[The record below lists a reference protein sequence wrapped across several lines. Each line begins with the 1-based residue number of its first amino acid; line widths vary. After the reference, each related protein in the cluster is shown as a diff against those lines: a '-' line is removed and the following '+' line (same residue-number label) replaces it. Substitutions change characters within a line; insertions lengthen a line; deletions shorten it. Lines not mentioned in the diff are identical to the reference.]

1 MAEAWRK
8 EPPVGQRLGSALTL
22 RMAETVRLLPLLLTL
37 LLALP
42 ASADEVTYLLTG
54 PDGRRSRLTVTDRPD
69 GSVDVVREGGGTHR
83 GPGQRVGDRVVAR
96 LEPVAE
102 TGLVRALQVG
112 PQAGPA
118 IDLDLRVAGG
128 SAVASLRRG
137 GSAREERG
145 QAEPLPTAR
154 YALAPASALADG
166 AGTIDLQAENA
177 AVSARLRTLS
187 PGERAVRW
195 PIVVCPGF
203 ASEDQTTPISERSK
217 ARARHALKV
226 MRDVG
231 AHAIV
236 VTGGNVHP
244 AGTVH
249 NEALELKRE
258 LLALGLTAD
267 RIAID
272 PAARHTTTNLRN
284 AGRFVLAHGFDR
296 ALVVTSF
303 GQSFYVGHGEV
314 STFRLRCKKELGHTI
329 GRLVPVGLR
338 RTRFSPTARVFERGP
353 DPLDP

>member
-1 MAEAWRK
+1 
-8 EPPVGQRLGSALTL
+8 
-22 RMAETVRLLPLLLTL
+22 VRFIPLLILA

-42 ASADEVTYLLTG
+42 ARADEVTYLLTG
-54 PDGRRSRLTVTDRPD
+54 PDGRTSRLTVTDRPD
-69 GSVDVVREGGGTHR
+69 GSVEVVRAGGANHR
-83 GPGQRVGDRVVAR
+83 GVGRRIDDRVAAH
-96 LEPVAE
+96 LEPVAA
-102 TGLVRALQVG
+102 TGLVGALQLG
-112 PQAGPA
+112 PTPA
-118 IDLDLRVAGG
+118 AFDLDLRVGG
-128 SAVASLRRG
+128 GLAIAQLTRDGSLP
-137 GSAREERG
+137 REERG

-154 YALAPASALADG
+154 YALAPASALRDG

-187 PGERAVRW
+187 ARERAIRW

-203 ASEDQTTPISERSK
+203 ATEDQTTPLSGRSRE
-217 ARARHALKV
+217 RARHALKV
-226 MRDVG
+226 LRDVG

-244 AGTVH
+244 AGTAY

-258 LLALGLTAD
+258 LLALGLPAD

-296 ALVVTSF
+296 ALVATSF

-314 STFRLRCKKELGHTI
+314 STFNLRCKKELGHTV

-338 RTRFSPTARVFERGP
+338 RTRFSPTARVFDRGS

>member
-1 MAEAWRK
+1 MRFI
-8 EPPVGQRLGSALTL
+8 PI
-22 RMAETVRLLPLLLTL
+22 LLL

-42 ASADEVTYLLTG
+42 ARADEVTYLLAG
-54 PDGRRSRLTVTDRPD
+54 PDGRTARLTVTDRPD
-69 GSVDVVREGGGTHR
+69 GSVDVVRAGGLTHR
-83 GPGQRVGDRVVAR
+83 GVGRRVDDRVVAR
-96 LEPVAE
+96 LEPAPA
-102 TGLVRALQVG
+102 GLVGALQL
-112 PQAGPA
+112 GPA
-118 IDLDLRVAGG
+118 PAGFDLDLRVAGG
-128 SAVASLRRG
+128 LAVASLTREG
-137 GSAREERG
+137 GVREERG

-154 YALAPASALADG
+154 YALAPASALRDG
-166 AGTIDLQAENA
+166 AGTSAAPRAPLPIDLQAENA

-187 PGERAVRW
+187 ARERAVRW

-203 ASEDQTTPISERSK
+203 ASDDQTAPISERSRE
-217 ARARHALKV
+217 RARRALKV
-226 MRDVG
+226 LREVG
-231 AHAIV
+231 AHAIL

-244 AGTVH
+244 AGTAY
-249 NEALELKRE
+249 NEAMELKRE
-258 LLALGLTAD
+258 LLALGLPAD

-314 STFRLRCKKELGHTI
+314 STFELRCRKELGHGI

-338 RTRFSPTARVFERGP
+338 RTRFSPSARVFERGP

>member
-1 MAEAWRK
+1 M
-8 EPPVGQRLGSALTL
+8 RLF
-22 RMAETVRLLPLLLTL
+22 PLLILAL
-37 LLALP
+37 SALP
-42 ASADEVTYLLTG
+42 AHADEVTYLLTG
-54 PDGRRSRLTVTDRPD
+54 PDGRASRLTVTDRAD
-69 GSVDVVREGGGTHR
+69 GAVDVVRVGGVTHR
-83 GPGQRVGDRVVAR
+83 GVGRRVDDRVVAR
-96 LEPVAE
+96 LEPVAG
-102 TGLVRALQVG
+102 TGLADALQL
-112 PQAGPA
+112 PRTTFPA
-118 IDLDLRVAGG
+118 IDLDLQVGAGR
-128 SAVASLRRG
+128 AVARLTHTTG
-137 GSAREERG
+137 QAREERG

-154 YALAPASALADG
+154 YALAPASSLRDG

-187 PGERAVRW
+187 ARERAIPW

-203 ASEDQTTPISERSK
+203 ASADQTAPISGRSRE
-217 ARARHALKV
+217 RARHALKV
-226 MRDVG
+226 LRDVG

-244 AGTVH
+244 AGTPY

-258 LLALGLTAD
+258 LLALGLPAD

-296 ALVVTSF
+296 ALVTTSF

-329 GRLVPVGLR
+329 GRLIPVGLR
-338 RTRFSPTARVFERGP
+338 RTRFSPTARVFEPGP